1 MPTVSLE
8 YLPFVVGES
17 HHLWQLPVMGT
28 ASRFASLPLAML
40 CVNPL
45 SPQIVMPKVSTLQE
59 YDVDISPRTRTTL
72 VVAQEYARDAGA
84 WVHSY
89 EDV

>member
-1 MPTVSLE
+1 
-8 YLPFVVGES
+8 
-17 HHLWQLPVMGT
+17 
-28 ASRFASLPLAML
+28 
-40 CVNPL
+40 
-45 SPQIVMPKVSTLQE
+45 MPKVSTLQE

-89 EDV
+89 EGVKLLLTGSLKQLWNELQAAQRPRDPGLTKFWVVGLEPPLL